1 MIDRIMAFARWVRT
15 GYPGWASQRGH
26 VALVALC
33 GRDDP
38 RTVSSERV
46 TPS

>member
-1 MIDRIMAFARWVRT
+1 MIERIEAFARWVRAR
-15 GYPGWASQRGH
+15 YPDWAGH
-26 VALVALC
+26 IALVALC

-38 RTVSSERV
+38 LSVSSERV

>member
-1 MIDRIMAFARWVRT
+1 MIERIMAFARWVRT
-15 GYPGWASQRGH
+15 CYPRWASPRGH
-26 VALVALC
+26 VALIALC

-38 RTVSSERV
+38 LTVSSERV

>member
-1 MIDRIMAFARWVRT
+1 MIERITALASWVRT
-15 GYPGWASQRGH
+15 CYPHGAPPRGH
-26 VALVALC
+26 IALIALC

-38 RTVSSERV
+38 LTVSSERV

>member
-1 MIDRIMAFARWVRT
+1 MIDRITAFARWVRT
-15 GYPGWASQRGH
+15 CYPDWATPRGH
-26 VALVALC
+26 IALVALC

-38 RTVSSERV
+38 LTVSSERV